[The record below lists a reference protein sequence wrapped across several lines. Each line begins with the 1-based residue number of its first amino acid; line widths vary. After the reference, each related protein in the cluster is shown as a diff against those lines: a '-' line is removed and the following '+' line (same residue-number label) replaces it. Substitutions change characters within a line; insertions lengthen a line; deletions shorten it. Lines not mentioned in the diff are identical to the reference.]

1 MTISSRDAQTSSSAV
16 SSAEAGRPWLSRWSL
31 RHALA
36 IALLTP
42 LWFVVYRAAVG
53 AAADDSVAWTAGLV
67 GLALLAA
74 MTVATYLPS
83 ARRTSG
89 QQCAPRSPAAAIAP
103 CAATPV
109 FSVALATIVLT
120 GATATPVVGVLALV
134 LVLLGLGQRLLVP
147 AGCGR

>member
-16 SSAEAGRPWLSRWSL
+16 SSAEASRPWLSRWSL

-42 LWFVVYRAAVG
+42 LWYAVYRAAVG
-53 AAADDSVAWTAGLV
+53 TPAGDSVAWTAGLV
-67 GLALLAA
+67 GLAVLAA
-74 MTVATYLPS
+74 MTVATYLPP
-83 ARRTSG
+83 ARRTSE
-89 QQCAPRSPAAAIAP
+89 QRCASRTPVAGMSP

-109 FSVALATIVLT
+109 LSVALATIVLT